1 MRIERIR
8 QVVSPDGSRTSEDD
22 VIELRTLSVEG
33 LAAEAEPNG
42 LRAEVP
48 REIAATLEHVG
59 STVVML
65 RG

>member
-8 QVVSPDGSRTSEDD
+8 QIVAPGGRRTSEDD
-22 VIELRTLSVEG
+22 VVLLARLSAEDVARE
-33 LAAEAEPNG
+33 AAAHG
-42 LRAEVP
+42 LRAEEP
-48 REIAATLEHVG
+48 RVIGATDEHVG